1 MITSSNQSSQ
11 SILFSKSVLIFLGV
25 LILLGVVF
33 RFYHI
38 TNNHFVLYDE
48 GMWLNANRGFTQMV
62 EKHYPS
68 TISEYFKIIKGLA
81 FQSLPTGKALWAFV
95 SGLRVFFV
103 GANGWYFVRLVSAVF
118 GVGTIAMTY
127 LFARKYFGST
137 IFGLLTASILAFLPS
152 HVYYSR
158 LGIQESLSAF
168 LFLCGMYFY
177 FFPRKF
183 SYRTILSGFFF
194 ACVFFSSYR
203 MIIIPVIV
211 FLSEGYISFSQNSK
225 INWRKYIYNTLT
237 FFSFVFL
244 VGAVGGGGNTFTT
257 FGWMFHQSHL
267 AKGHF
272 EFLNLLSYPYYIF
285 SFETYFFGL
294 LFFSN
299 IYLIFK
305 RQWNVLY
312 PFFLVCLL
320 MGIFSLPQEKGVRY
334 LCVAMPFM
342 ALGGTAVLGAI
353 IKRDLKVY
361 VKRFLFGLIGL
372 MFVWQGYLNFN
383 IVRFTDA
390 YESSMKDLYSE
401 NKRVKVLSTQYMVQ
415 LLYADNPGAVK
426 ALGHNI
432 NSLIGDY
439 KRGYQYIII
448 DPQAYISYTDDNFR
462 FTPQLES
469 FLQFI
474 FENVPPVKEYDHFS
488 QDLLKRFV
496 LEHNESLKT
505 SLKFLE
511 DSKEKKYGRL
521 RVYEVE
527 KSLAYLRYAMLKG
540 KNVQ

>member
-1 MITSSNQSSQ
+1 MIISSKQSSQ
-11 SILFSKSVLIFLGV
+11 PILFPKIV
-25 LILLGVVF
+25 LILLGVLIFLGIVF

-38 TNNHFVLYDE
+38 TDNHFILFDE

-62 EKHYPS
+62 EMHYPS
-68 TISEYFKIIKGLA
+68 TISEYLKILKGLA
-81 FQSLPTGKALWAFV
+81 LQSLPTGKALWAFV
-95 SGLRVFFV
+95 AGLRVFFV

-118 GVGTIAMTY
+118 GVGTIGVTY
-127 LFARKYFGST
+127 LFARKYFGSK
-137 IFGLLTASILAFLPS
+137 ILGLLTAAILAFLPS
-152 HVYYSR
+152 HIYYSR
-158 LGIQESLSAF
+158 LGIQESLAAF

-183 SYRTILSGFFF
+183 SYRTVLSGFFF
-194 ACVFFSSYR
+194 ACVFFASYR
-203 MIIIPVIV
+203 MIIIPIII
-211 FLSEGYISFSQNSK
+211 FLSEVYISFTQESK

-244 VGAVGGGGNTFTT
+244 IGGLGGGGNTFTT

-285 SFETYFFGL
+285 SFETFFFGV
-294 LFFSN
+294 LFFAN
-299 IYLIFK
+299 IYLIFN
-305 RQWNVLY
+305 RRWNVLY
-312 PFFLVCLL
+312 PFLLVCLL

-342 ALGGTAVLGAI
+342 ALGVTAVLGMI
-353 IKRDLKVY
+353 ISMNPKPS
-361 VKRFLFGLIGL
+361 VKRFLFGFVGL
-372 MFVWQGYLNFN
+372 MFVLQGYLNFN
-383 IVRFTDA
+383 IVRFSDA

-401 NKRVKVLSTQYMVQ
+401 NKKEKILSTQYMVQ
-415 LLYADNPGAVK
+415 LLYADNPRAVK

-432 NSLIGDY
+432 NSLIMDY
-439 KRGYQYIII
+439 KRGYRYVII
-448 DPQAYISYTDDNFR
+448 DPQAYISYTEDDLR
-462 FTPQLES
+462 FTPQLEG

-474 FENVPPVKEYDHFS
+474 LENVPPTKEYDHFNP
-488 QDLLKRFV
+488 DLLKRFV

-505 SLKFLE
+505 SLTFLK

-527 KSLAYLRYAMLKG
+527 KSLAYLRYVMLKG
-540 KNVQ
+540 KNF